1 VLSVVR
7 APSGAQAKSFYAKHR
22 WAGLQ
27 HVREVDVGEKEPM
40 IAIDDLAGLINL
52 VQGGVVE
59 IHPWGSRADDLDRPD
74 RLVFDLDPGEDVSWS
89 EVVAAAREMRTEL
102 QACGLESFVKTSGG
116 KGLHV
121 VVPVVPR
128 AGWDE
133 AKTFTQALAEQ
144 MSRAHP
150 DRYVANMSKR
160 ARRGRIF
167 IDWVR
172 NGRGATA
179 VAAYST
185 RARPQAPVSTPLA
198 WDELSGGLRGDH
210 FMVANLRERLDFL
223 RRDPWE
229 GFFKLRQRIRE

>member
-1 VLSVVR
+1 
-7 APSGAQAKSFYAKHR
+7 
-22 WAGLQ
+22 
-27 HVREVDVGEKEPM
+27 
-40 IAIDDLAGLINL
+40 
-52 VQGGVVE
+52 VVE

-89 EVVAAAREMRTEL
+89 EVIAAAREMRAEL
-102 QACGLESFVKTSGG
+102 QARGLESFVKTSGG

-121 VVPVVPR
+121 VVPIVPR

-133 AKTFTQALAEQ
+133 AKAFTQRVAEQ

-150 DRYVANMSKR
+150 DRYVAIMSKR

-185 RARPQAPVSTPLA
+185 RAQPQASVSTPLA
-198 WDELSGGLRGDH
+198 WDELSEGLRSDH

-223 RRDPWE
+223 KRDPWE
-229 GFFKLRQRIRE
+229 GFLKLRQRIRD